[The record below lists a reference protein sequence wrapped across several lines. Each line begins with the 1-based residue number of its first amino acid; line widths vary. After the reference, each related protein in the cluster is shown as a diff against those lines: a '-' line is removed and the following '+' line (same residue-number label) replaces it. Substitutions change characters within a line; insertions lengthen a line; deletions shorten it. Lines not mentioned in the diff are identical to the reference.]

1 MTWMTADQIIND
13 QVTKTRQVIEYA
25 TRYWPTCWK
34 ESLEQCLAYPTNKDL
49 LAALEALVEKAELM
63 AGAGAPA
70 DCIEAISQAR
80 AAIAKAKGVTTN
92 V

>member
-1 MTWMTADQIIND
+1 MAKYCMICGTWGHNA
-13 QVTKTRQVIEYA
+13 KGC
-25 TRYWPTCWK
+25 PTCAANHKAGINRDW
-34 ESLEQCLAYPTNKDL
+34 ELANCVPDL

-80 AAIAKAKGVTTN
+80 AAIAKAKGVTP
-92 V
+92 